1 MTFSDDEWKMKGGER
16 REARSKGVTKSREIR
31 RREGKRRKGKKE
43 TRTREEDV
51 SEIRNKKEFLK
62 GGKTDKDGN

>member
-1 MTFSDDEWKMKGGER
+1 MKGGEK
-16 REARSKGVTKSREIR
+16 REARSKGVPKSREIR

-51 SEIRNKKEFLK
+51 SEIRNKKVSER
-62 GGKTDKDGN
+62 GENR